1 MTTID
6 RAPEWQ
12 TTEWLNAPAPLSLA
26 ALRGRI
32 VMLTAFQMLCPGCVA
47 EGLPQAQR
55 VAATFKSSDVV
66 VIGLH
71 SVFEHHDAMGPNALR
86 AFLHEYKIRF
96 PVGIDKP
103 DGVGLPHTMQ
113 TYGFQGTPTT
123 LLFDREGQLRRHVF
137 GHVSDLQLGAE
148 LMALICEQP
157 VAQAEITPE
166 SSGVCTIDGC
176 R

>member
-12 TTEWLNAPAPLSLA
+12 TTEWLNTPSPLTLA

-47 EGLPQAQR
+47 DGLPQAQR
-55 VAATFKSSDVV
+55 VAATFKSSDVA

-86 AFLHEYKIRF
+86 AFLHEYNIHF
-96 PVGIDKP
+96 PVGIDAP
-103 DGVGLPHTMQ
+103 NGIGLPQTMR

-137 GHVSDLQLGAE
+137 GHISDLHLGAE
-148 LMALICEQP
+148 LMALICERP
-157 VAQAEITPE
+157 MAAAEITPE
-166 SSGVCTIDGC
+166 ASGVCTVDGC

>member
-12 TTEWLNAPAPLSLA
+12 TTEWFNTPSPLTLA

-32 VMLTAFQMLCPGCVA
+32 VMLTAFQMLCPGCVS
-47 EGLPQAQR
+47 EGLQQAQR
-55 VAATFKSSDVV
+55 VAATFKSSDVA

-96 PVGIDKP
+96 PVGIDTP
-103 DGVGLPHTMQ
+103 DGTGLPHTMRS
-113 TYGFQGTPTT
+113 YGFQGTPTT

-137 GHVSDLQLGAE
+137 GHIPDLQLGAK
-148 LMALICEQP
+148 LMALIGEQP
-157 VAQAEITPE
+157 LARTEITPE
-166 SSGVCTIDGC
+166 IAGVCTIDGC

>member
-1 MTTID
+1 
-6 RAPEWQ
+6 
-12 TTEWLNAPAPLSLA
+12 
-26 ALRGRI
+26 
-32 VMLTAFQMLCPGCVA
+32 MLTAFQMLCPGCVA

-55 VAATFKSSDVV
+55 VAATFKSSDVA

-96 PVGIDKP
+96 PVGIDTP
-103 DGVGLPHTMQ
+103 DGTGLPHTMR

-157 VAQAEITPE
+157 MAQAEVTPE
-166 SSGVCTIDGC
+166 ASGVCTIDGC